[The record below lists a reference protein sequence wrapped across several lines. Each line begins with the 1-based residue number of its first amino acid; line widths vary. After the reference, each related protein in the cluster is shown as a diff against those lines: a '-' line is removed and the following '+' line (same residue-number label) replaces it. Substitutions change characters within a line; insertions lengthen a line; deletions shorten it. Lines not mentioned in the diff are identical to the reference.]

1 MMGELLRRDD
11 AWPTEDL
18 HEQEEVQP
26 EGHRTDEQDLINSIP
41 EILETLAAIGPRRQQ
56 VSEDR
61 LVRIRNFRSDKYELN
76 SDLIVNI
83 EQEGDQFL
91 ACSYDTDQYGHG
103 YSSDDAIHHLCS
115 VLEDYYELLQED
127 RVSLSGPLQ
136 SHLRYLESILERVE

>member
-1 MMGELLRRDD
+1 MGEILRRDD

-18 HEQEEVQP
+18 HEQEQ
-26 EGHRTDEQDLINSIP
+26 GQQDRQRTDHQDLVDSIP
-41 EILETLAAIGPRRQQ
+41 VILNSLAAIGPGKHDAP
-56 VSEDR
+56 EDR
-61 LVRIRNFRSDKYELN
+61 TVRIRNFRSDKYKLN

-103 YSSDDAIHHLCS
+103 YSSEDAIQHLCS

-127 RVSLSGPLQ
+127 RDSLSGPLQ
-136 SHLRYLESILERVE
+136 SHLRYLESILEKLE